1 VVTPRRRAAGFSLME
16 LMIAVALMGVVVIYL
31 VQTFTTQHRTYV
43 MVDQVTEAQQNLRA
57 ISDLVEREI
66 RLAGF
71 MVDEAGA
78 VCGVDAT
85 NGPDTLFVS
94 DGSALDP
101 SNAIQ
106 PALGARLAVGSA
118 PGAGTVT
125 LSLGLGDTT
134 VLDGQPAYDTNGDG
148 ANDSDFRVGAGAIV
162 YDRNNPSRGAACGTV
177 ASIPSTTSLRVT
189 FLASTLGGVSAGQ
202 QLVVVPAHVYQVN
215 NNAQLLRDG
224 LALAEDVEDL
234 QVAYFFDQNANL
246 TVDAG
251 ENPGSAGT
259 PYAAFAW
266 DNSNLR
272 EIRVNFVVRTRGTDP
287 TFTSGA
293 FQTTENRVAPA
304 ATAQDPQTRRRV
316 HTTTVRVRNV
326 GNRGLLG

>member
-1 VVTPRRRAAGFSLME
+1 MVIRNRRTAAFSLME
-16 LMIAVALMGVVVIYL
+16 LMIALGLMGIIVIYL
-31 VQTFTTQHRTYV
+31 VQTFTTQQRTYV

-78 VCGVDAT
+78 VCGVDST
-85 NGPDTLFVS
+85 SGPDTLFVS
-94 DGSALDP
+94 DASALDP
-101 SNAIQ
+101 ATAIQ
-106 PALGARLAVGSA
+106 PALGARLALGSA
-118 PGAGTVT
+118 PAPGTVT
-125 LSLGLGDTT
+125 LTLGLGDTT
-134 VLDGQPAYDTNGDG
+134 ILDGQPAYDTNGDSV
-148 ANDSDFRVGAGAIV
+148 NDSDFHVGGGVIV
-162 YDRNNPSRGAACGTV
+162 YDRNNPTRGAACGIV
-177 ASIPSTTSLRVT
+177 ASIPSTTSVRVS
-189 FLASTLGGVSAGQ
+189 FLAPFLGGAAVGA

-224 LALAEDVEDL
+224 LVLAEDVEDL
-234 QVAYFFDQNANL
+234 QIAYFYDADADL
-246 TVDAG
+246 AIDAG
-251 ENPGSAGT
+251 ENPGTPGT
-259 PYAAFAW
+259 PYVAFAW
-266 DNSNLR
+266 DNSSLR
-272 EIRVNFVVRTRGTDP
+272 EIRLNFVVRTRGADP

-304 ATAQDPQTRRRV
+304 VTAQDAQTRRRV